1 MKRKLEIPLWQQYRG
16 NMINNKIQEETKDG
30 LIVRIKIVPNS
41 SKNEFIWEN
50 DYLKIK
56 IMAPPIENR
65 ANKALIELLS
75 KALKIAK
82 SNIKILKGEL
92 NKEKTLL
99 ISGINEEKFKTLVK

>member
-1 MKRKLEIPLWQQYRG
+1 MDK
-16 NMINNKIQEETKDG
+16 KIFDETKDG

-50 DYLKIK
+50 DYLKVK
-56 IMAPPIENR
+56 IMEQPIENK
-65 ANKALIELLS
+65 ANKALIEFMA
-75 KALKIAK
+75 KMLKTAK

-99 ISGINEEKFKTLVK
+99 ISGINEEFFKNALVK